1 MIFFIIKEIIHPTT
15 KSKLIRMSGP
25 PTFPVASTFAEVGL
39 SQCTL
44 LKAGI
49 YTSPI
54 DVEHHILPTF
64 HRLGHNIV
72 IYDNST
78 GCFHVVSAKI
88 ESSDYLFGVVE
99 KDKGMGYYIS
109 YSTLAKKVSTCGEL
123 QEAYSNTILS
133 FVEEGNAFI
142 CHTLFRGIPDDTKLN
157 KDNMKSL
164 ANDFRPL
171 TEDEREQRLDRL
183 FKNV

>member
-1 MIFFIIKEIIHPTT
+1 
-15 KSKLIRMSGP
+15 MSGP

-39 SQCTL
+39 SQYTL
-44 LKAGI
+44 LKAHI

-64 HRLGHNIV
+64 HRLGYNIV

-78 GCFHVVSAKI
+78 GCFHVVSANMD
-88 ESSDYLFGVVE
+88 SSDYLFGVVE

-109 YSTLAKKVSTCGEL
+109 FPSLATKVCTCGEL
-123 QEAYSNTILS
+123 QEAYLKTILS

-142 CHTLFRGIPDDTKLN
+142 CHTLFKGIPDDTKLN

-164 ANDFRPL
+164 ANNFKPL
-171 TEDEREQRLDRL
+171 TEEEREQRLDRL
-183 FKNV
+183 FRNI

>member
-1 MIFFIIKEIIHPTT
+1 MGQKKNKKKLFLLKLIFFIIKEIIQPTT

-25 PTFPVASTFAEVGL
+25 PTFPVANTFAEVDL
-39 SQCTL
+39 SQYTL

-99 KDKGMGYYIS
+99 KDS
-109 YSTLAKKVSTCGEL
+109 QSETRVTVS
-123 QEAYSNTILS
+123 
-133 FVEEGNAFI
+133 
-142 CHTLFRGIPDDTKLN
+142 DTN
-157 KDNMKSL
+157 RNS
-164 ANDFRPL
+164 
-171 TEDEREQRLDRL
+171 
-183 FKNV
+183 